1 MALGDI
7 ILAHF
12 VVLVGLSLS
21 ERAVTALQKYIE
33 SLQNHTQIQPG
44 SSGSGEGEKRVLHFV
59 VFYSH

>member
-7 ILAHF
+7 ILANF

-44 SSGSGEGEKRVLHFV
+44 SSGSCEGEKRVLHFV